1 MRILGLSSFGHDTS
15 AALLEDGAIR
25 AVIEESKL
33 SRQKEA
39 RGLPAAA
46 MKFCLKQAGAGWES
60 VDRVAL
66 TATPLRGWMRR
77 SAAGARISPLDP
89 VAAGHAQVR
98 EVGRLAR
105 ELGYLR
111 LLRHQAGARLD
122 KKIVNVGHHLS
133 HAASAFFLSPYE
145 RALVITMDDEGDGRS
160 GMIAIGEGTRLRTL
174 RDIPYPHSLAW
185 LYSRIT
191 EILGFVPHAEE
202 HKTQWLSLGGEP
214 QYREVFRDMLRQ
226 SPDSSLRLDYSYL
239 DHGVG
244 DRFVLSSKFWQKAGL
259 QRGAAG
265 LTAELTAE
273 LSEDQRRALAATV
286 QQACAEKVGEIIESL
301 RRQHNIHDVCLGGG
315 LFNNSLLVASLEQNL
330 GLDHVF
336 VPPAPGNSGT
346 ALGAALYLQYHEQQM
361 PRKQYRSTPY
371 WGPGYSRHEIKD
383 VLDNCKARF
392 SFQVMRERQTDQAV
406 QLLLGGKIIGWFQG
420 AAEFGP
426 RALGNRSVLASPW
439 AQYVKENLNDFIK
452 HREWFRPFAVSVPIE
467 DAPRYFECS
476 QLCESMNSLAR
487 VRPGVEGLPEGLVLP
502 GGLVRLHTVSKEANP
517 ALWDLLK
524 RFGLQAPAPMLI
536 NTSFNLFGE
545 PLVVSPLDAIRSYA
559 CSGID
564 ALLMD
569 NFLLTKVP
577 LATATAPGRETNSK
591 PASLSR
597 ISA

>member
-15 AALLEDGAIR
+15 AALLEDGVIR

-33 SRQKEA
+33 SRQKDA

-46 MKFCLKQAGAGWES
+46 MKFCLQQAGAGWES
-60 VDRVAL
+60 VDCVAL
-66 TATPLRGWMRR
+66 TATPLRAWMRR

-111 LLRHQAGARLD
+111 LLRHQAGAGFD
-122 KKIVNVGHHLS
+122 KKITNVDHHLS
-133 HAASAFFLSPYE
+133 HAASAFFLSRYE
-145 RALVITMDDEGDGRS
+145 RALVVTMDEEGDGRS
-160 GMIAIGEGTRLRTL
+160 GMIAIGEGTRLRKL

-191 EILGFVPHAEE
+191 EALGFIPHAEE

-214 QYREVFRDMLRQ
+214 EYREVFRDMLRQ
-226 SPDSSLRLDYSYL
+226 SGPGSLRLDHSYL

-244 DRFVLSSKFWQKAGL
+244 DRFVLSAKFWQKTGL
-259 QRGAAG
+259 PRNAAD
-265 LTAELTAE
+265 

-286 QQACAEKVGEIIESL
+286 QQVCAEKVGEIIESL
-301 RRQHNIHDVCLGGG
+301 RREHDIHDVCLGGG
-315 LFNNSLLVASLEQNL
+315 LFNNSLLVASLEQTL

-346 ALGAALYLQYHEQQM
+346 ALGAALYLQHHEQQM
-361 PRKQYRSTPY
+361 PRQQYRSHSY
-371 WGPGYSRHEIKD
+371 WGPGYSRQEIKD

-392 SFQVMRERQTDQAV
+392 SFQVMRERQADQAV

-487 VRPGVEGLPEGLVLP
+487 VRPGVEGLPEGFVLP
-502 GGLVRLHTVSKEANP
+502 GGLVRLHAVSKEANP

-524 RFGLQAPAPMLI
+524 RFGVQASAPMLI

-577 LATATAPGRETNSK
+577 FATVSAPAREANST

>member
-1 MRILGLSSFGHDTS
+1 MRILGLSSLGHDTS
-15 AALLEDGAIR
+15 AALLEDGVVR

-33 SRQKEA
+33 SRQKDA
-39 RGLPAAA
+39 RGLPADAIR
-46 MKFCLKQAGAGWES
+46 FCLRQAGAGWES

-66 TATPLRGWMRR
+66 AATPVRGWIRR

-89 VAAGHAQVR
+89 VATGHAQVR

-122 KKIVNVGHHLS
+122 KKITNVEHHLS
-133 HAASAFFLSPYE
+133 HAASAFFLSRYE
-145 RALVITMDDEGDGRS
+145 RALVVTMDEEGDGTS
-160 GMIAIGEGTRLRTL
+160 GMIAIGEGTRLRKL

-214 QYREVFRDMLRQ
+214 QYRKVFRDMLRQ
-226 SPDSSLRLDYSYL
+226 SGAGGLRLDHSYL

-244 DRFVLSSKFWQKAGL
+244 DHFVLSSKFWQKTGL
-259 QRGAAG
+259 PRNAAD
-265 LTAELTAE
+265 LTPE
-273 LSEDQRRALAATV
+273 LSEEQRRALAATV
-286 QQACAEKVGEIIESL
+286 QQVCAEKVGEIIEAL
-301 RRQHNIHDVCLGGG
+301 RRRHDVHDVCLAGG

-346 ALGAALYLQYHEQQM
+346 ALGAALYLQHHEQQV
-361 PRKQYRSTPY
+361 PRKQYRSNPY

-383 VLDNCKARF
+383 VLDSCKARF
-392 SFQVMRERQTDQAV
+392 SFQVMRERQSDQAV

-439 AQYVKENLNDFIK
+439 GPYVKENLNDFIK

-467 DAPRYFECS
+467 DAPRYFEYS
-476 QLCESMNSLAR
+476 GLCETMNSLAR
-487 VRPGVEGLPEGLVLP
+487 VHPGAEGLPEGFVLP
-502 GGLVRLHTVSKEANP
+502 GDLVRLHTVSKEANP
-517 ALWDLLK
+517 VLWDLLK

-569 NFLLTKVP
+569 NFLLTKAPFAAAPVP
-577 LATATAPGRETNSK
+577 AREANSAPT
-591 PASLSR
+591 SLSR

>member
-15 AALLEDGAIR
+15 AALIEDGVIR
-25 AVIEESKL
+25 AVVEESKL

-39 RGLPAAA
+39 RGLPTAAL
-46 MKFCLKQAGAGWES
+46 KFCLSKAGAGWES
-60 VDRVAL
+60 IDCVAL

-77 SAAGARISPLDP
+77 SAAGARIFALDP
-89 VAAGHAQVR
+89 VAGGHAQVR

-105 ELGYLR
+105 ELGILR
-111 LLRHQAGARLD
+111 LLRHQSGTAR
-122 KKIVNVGHHLS
+122 KITSVEHHRS
-133 HAASAFFLSPYE
+133 HAAGAFFLSRFD
-145 RALVITMDDEGDGRS
+145 RALVITMDEEGDGRS

-174 RDIPYPHSLAW
+174 SHIRYPHSLAW
-185 LYSRIT
+185 LYSRVT
-191 EILGFVPHAEE
+191 EILGFVPRAEE
-202 HKTQWLSLGGEP
+202 HKTQWLSLGADP
-214 QYREVFRDMLRQ
+214 LYRDVFRDMLRK
-226 SPDSSLRLDYSYL
+226 SATGSLCLDYSYL
-239 DHGVG
+239 DYGVD
-244 DRFVLSSKFWQKAGL
+244 DRFVLSSKFWQKTGL
-259 QRGAAG
+259 PKNCS
-265 LTAELTAE
+265 ELTD
-273 LSEDQRRALAATV
+273 DQRRALAASV
-286 QQACAEKVGEIIESL
+286 QQACAEKVGEIVQSL
-301 RRQHNIHDVCLGGG
+301 RRQHNVENVCLGGG
-315 LFNNSLLVASLEQNL
+315 LFNNSLLVAALEQNL

-346 ALGAALYLQYHEQQM
+346 ALGGALYVQHHEQKV
-361 PRKQYRSTPY
+361 PRKSYRSTPY

-406 QLLLGGKIIGWFQG
+406 QLLLSGKIIGWFQG
-420 AAEFGP
+420 PAEFGP

-439 AQYVKENLNDFIK
+439 APYVKENLNDFIK
-452 HREWFRPFAVSVPIE
+452 HREWFRPFAVSIPIE

-476 QLCESMNSLAR
+476 GLCESMNSLAR
-487 VRPGVEGLPEGLVLP
+487 IHSGAEGLPEGVVLP
-502 GGLVRLHTVSKEANP
+502 GGLVRVHTVSKEANP

-545 PLVVSPLDAIRSYA
+545 PLVVSPLDAIRSYS

-577 LATATAPGRETNSK
+577 FASLPGHTREMK
-591 PASLSR
+591 PESAALSR

>member
-15 AALLEDGAIR
+15 AALLEDGVIR

-33 SRQKEA
+33 SRQKDA

-46 MKFCLKQAGAGWES
+46 MKFCLSKAGAGWEG
-60 VDRVAL
+60 VDCVAL
-66 TATPLRGWMRR
+66 TATPMRGWMRR

-111 LLRHQAGARLD
+111 MLRHQTGA
-122 KKIVNVGHHLS
+122 KKRITNIEHHMS
-133 HAASAFFLSPYE
+133 HAASAFFLSPFE
-145 RALVITMDDEGDGRS
+145 RALVITMDEDGDGRS
-160 GMIAIGEGTRLRTL
+160 GMIAIGDGSGLRKL
-174 RDIPYPHSLAW
+174 RDIRYPHSLAW

-191 EILGFVPHAEE
+191 ELLGFVPHAEE

-214 QYREVFRDMLRQ
+214 AYREVFRDMLSQ
-226 SPDSSLRLDYSYL
+226 SGNGSVRLDYSYL

-244 DRFVLSSKFWQKAGL
+244 DRFVLSSKFWQKSGL
-259 QRGAAG
+259 PKNSNEF
-265 LTAELTAE
+265 TDE
-273 LSEDQRRALAATV
+273 QRRALAASV
-286 QQACAEKVGEIIESL
+286 QQACAEKVGEVIDSL
-301 RRQHNIHDVCLGGG
+301 RREHSIHDVCLGGG
-315 LFNNSLLVASLEQNL
+315 LFNNSLLVASLEQIV
-330 GLDHVF
+330 GLDHLF

-346 ALGAALYLQYHEQQM
+346 ALGAALYVQHHEQHM
-361 PRKQYRSTPY
+361 PRKPYRSTSY
-371 WGPGYSRHEIKD
+371 WGPSYSRHEIKD

-392 SFQVMRERQTDQAV
+392 SFQVMRDRQMDQAV

-420 AAEFGP
+420 PAEFGP

-439 AQYVKENLNDFIK
+439 APYVKENLNDFIK
-452 HREWFRPFAVSVPIE
+452 HREWFRPFAVSVPTE
-467 DAPRYFECS
+467 DASRYFECS
-476 QLCESMNSLAR
+476 GLCESMNSLAR
-487 VRPGVEGLPEGLVLP
+487 VRPGVEGLPEGFVLP

-524 RFGLQAPAPMLI
+524 RFGLQSPAPMLI

-569 NFLLTKVP
+569 NFLLTK
-577 LATATAPGRETNSK
+577 APIASASAPVRETVSSS
-591 PASLSR
+591 AVLSR

>member
-15 AALLEDGAIR
+15 AALLEDGVIR

-33 SRQKEA
+33 SRQKDA
-39 RGLPAAA
+39 RGLPTAAI
-46 MKFCLKQAGAGWES
+46 KFCLSKAAAGWES
-60 VDRVAL
+60 VDRIAI
-66 TATPLRGWMRR
+66 TSTPLRGWMRR
-77 SAAGARISPLDP
+77 STAGARISPLDP

-111 LLRHQAGARLD
+111 LLRHQTGARFD
-122 KKIVNVGHHLS
+122 GKITNVEHHFS
-133 HAASAFFLSPYE
+133 HAAGAFFLSPYD
-145 RALVITMDDEGDGRS
+145 RALVITMDEEGDGKS
-160 GMIAIGEGTRLRTL
+160 GMIAVGEGTRLRKL
-174 RDIPYPHSLAW
+174 CDISYPHSLAW

-191 EILGFVPHAEE
+191 EILGFAPRAEE

-214 QYREVFRDMLRQ
+214 QFRDAFRDILRP
-226 SPDSSLRLDYSYL
+226 SGKNSLGLDYSYL

-244 DRFVLSSKFWQKAGL
+244 DRFVLSSKFWRKTGL
-259 QRGAAG
+259 PE
-265 LTAELTAE
+265 TPAEFTDE
-273 LSEDQRRALAATV
+273 QRRNLAASM
-286 QQACAEKVGEIIESL
+286 QHACAEKLGEIVESL
-301 RRQHNIHDVCLGGG
+301 CQAHKIQDVCLGGG
-315 LFNNSLLVASLEQNL
+315 LFNNSLLVAALEQNL
-330 GLDHVF
+330 GMDHVF

-346 ALGAALYLQYHEQQM
+346 ALGAALFYQHQEQKTA
-361 PRKQYRSTPY
+361 RKQYRSSPY

-383 VLDNCKARF
+383 MLDNCKARF
-392 SFQVMRERQTDQAV
+392 SFQVMRDRQTDQAV

-439 AQYVKENLNDFIK
+439 AAYVKENLNDFIK
-452 HREWFRPFAVSVPIE
+452 HREWFRPFAVSVPVE

-476 QLCESMNSLAR
+476 GLCESMNSLAR
-487 VRPGVEGLPEGLVLP
+487 IRSGVEGLPEGLVLP
-502 GGLVRLHTVSKEANP
+502 QGLVRLHTVSREANP
-517 ALWDLLK
+517 VLWDLLK
-524 RFGLQAPAPMLI
+524 RFGLHAAAPMLI

-577 LATATAPGRETNSK
+577 FASVAAPARETHPTAT
-591 PASLSR
+591 LSR

>member
-15 AALLEDGAIR
+15 AALLEDGVIR

-33 SRQKEA
+33 SRQKET

-46 MKFCLKQAGAGWES
+46 IKFCLAKAGAGWES
-60 VDRVAL
+60 IDRIAL

-77 SAAGARISPLDP
+77 SAAGAKISPLDP
-89 VAAGHAQVR
+89 VAAGHAQVG

-111 LLRHQAGARLD
+111 LLRHQTGARLD
-122 KKIVNVGHHLS
+122 KKTTNVEHHLS
-133 HAASAFFLSPYE
+133 HAASAFFLSRYD
-145 RALVITMDDEGDGRS
+145 RALVITMDEEGDGRS
-160 GMIAIGEGTRLRTL
+160 GMIAIGEGTRLRKL

-191 EILGFVPHAEE
+191 EILGFVPHADE

-226 SPDSSLRLDYSYL
+226 SGDGSLRLDYSYF

-244 DRFVLSSKFWQKAGL
+244 DRFVLSSKFWQKTGL
-259 QRGAAG
+259 ARNF
-265 LTAELTAE
+265 AEHT
-273 LSEDQRRALAATV
+273 EDQRRALAVSV
-286 QQACAEKVGEIIESL
+286 QHVCAEKVGEIIESL
-301 RRQHNIHDVCLGGG
+301 RKEHDIHDVCLGGG

-330 GLDHVF
+330 GLDRVF

-346 ALGAALYLQYHEQQM
+346 ALGAALYVQHQEQQM
-361 PRKQYRSTPY
+361 PRKPYASTPY
-371 WGPGYSRHEIKD
+371 WGPGYSRHDIKD

-392 SFQVMRERQTDQAV
+392 SFQVMREKQADQAV
-406 QLLLGGKIIGWFQG
+406 QLLLKGKIIGWFQG

-426 RALGNRSVLASPW
+426 RALGSRSVLASPW
-439 AQYVKENLNDFIK
+439 APYVKENLNDFIK

-467 DAPRYFECS
+467 DASRYFECS
-476 QLCESMNSLAR
+476 GLCESMNSLAR
-487 VRPGVEGLPEGLVLP
+487 VRAGVEGLPEDFVLP
-502 GGLVRLHTVSKEANP
+502 GGLVRLHTVRKEANP

-524 RFGLQAPAPMLI
+524 RFGLQSPAPMLI

-545 PLVVSPLDAIRSYA
+545 PLVVSPLDAIRSYS

-577 LATATAPGRETNSK
+577 FAAVPVPARERDSVSAP
-591 PASLSR
+591 LSR
-597 ISA
+597 ITA

>member
-15 AALLEDGAIR
+15 AALLEDGVIR
-25 AVIEESKL
+25 AAFEESKL
-33 SRQKEA
+33 SRQKDA
-39 RGLPAAA
+39 GGLPAAA
-46 MKFCLKQAGAGWES
+46 MKFCLKQSGAGWES
-60 VDRVAL
+60 VDHIAL
-66 TATPLRGWMRR
+66 TATPLRGWLRR
-77 SAAGARISPLDP
+77 SAAGARISPLHP
-89 VAAGHAQVR
+89 VAAGHLQVR

-111 LLRHQAGARLD
+111 LLRHQTGACLD
-122 KKIVNVGHHLS
+122 QKITCVEHHLS

-145 RALVITMDDEGDGRS
+145 RALIITMDEEGDGRS
-160 GMIAIGEGTRLRTL
+160 GLIAIGEGTRLRKL

-185 LYSRIT
+185 LYSSIT
-191 EILGFVPHAEE
+191 EILGFIPHAEE

-214 QYREVFRDMLRQ
+214 QYREVFRDMLLP
-226 SPDSSLRLDYSYL
+226 SDAGSLRLDRSYL

-244 DRFVLSSKFWQKAGL
+244 DRFVLSSKFWKKTGL
-259 QRGAAG
+259 PRNAAEFTETQRA
-265 LTAELTAE
+265 
-273 LSEDQRRALAATV
+273 ALAASV
-286 QQACAEKVGEIIESL
+286 QQACAEKVSEIVESL
-301 RRQHNIHDVCLGGG
+301 RRKYDIHNVCLGGG

-336 VPPAPGNSGT
+336 VPPAPGDSGT
-346 ALGAALYLQYHEQQM
+346 ALGAALYLQHHEQKM
-361 PRKQYRSTPY
+361 PRKQYSSNSY

-392 SFQVMRERQTDQAV
+392 SFQVMRERQTDQAM
-406 QLLLGGKIIGWFQG
+406 QLLLAGKIIGWFQG

-439 AQYVKENLNDFIK
+439 APYVKENLNDFIK

-467 DAPRYFECS
+467 DASRYFECS
-476 QLCESMNSLAR
+476 LLCESMNSLAR
-487 VRPGVEGLPEGLVLP
+487 VRPGVEGLLEGVVLP
-502 GGLVRLHTVSKEANP
+502 GGLARVHTVSKEANP

-524 RFGLQAPAPMLI
+524 RFGLHAPAPMLI

-577 LATATAPGRETNSK
+577 LAA
-591 PASLSR
+591 PASAHQTNVKSGTLSR

>member
-15 AALLEDGAIR
+15 AALLEDGVIR

-33 SRQKEA
+33 SRQKDA

-46 MKFCLKQAGAGWES
+46 MKFCLSKAGAGWES
-60 VDRVAL
+60 VDCVAL

-89 VAAGHAQVR
+89 VGAGHAQVR

-111 LLRHQAGARLD
+111 LLRHQAGARLS
-122 KKIVNVGHHLS
+122 KKITNVEHHLS

-145 RALVITMDDEGDGRS
+145 RALVITMDEEGDGRS
-160 GMIAIGEGTRLRTL
+160 GMIAIGEGTRLRKL
-174 RDIPYPHSLAW
+174 RDIRYPHSLAW

-191 EILGFVPHAEE
+191 EALGFVAHADE

-214 QYREVFRDMLRQ
+214 EYREVFRDMLRQ
-226 SPDSSLRLDYSYL
+226 SPDGSLRLDYSYL

-244 DRFVLSSKFWQKAGL
+244 DRFVLSSKFWQKTGL
-259 QRGAAG
+259 PRNA
-265 LTAELTAE
+265 AELTD
-273 LSEDQRRALAATV
+273 DQRRALAASV
-286 QQACAEKVGEIIESL
+286 QQACAEKFDEIIESL

-346 ALGAALYLQYHEQQM
+346 SLGAALYVQHHEQQA
-361 PRKQYRSTPY
+361 PRKQYRSNSY

-392 SFQVMRERQTDQAV
+392 SFQVMREKQTDQAV

-439 AQYVKENLNDFIK
+439 APYVKENLNDFIK

-476 QLCESMNSLAR
+476 SLCESMNSLAR
-487 VRPGVEGLPEGLVLP
+487 VRPGVEGLPEGFVLP
-502 GGLVRLHTVSKEANP
+502 GGLVRLHTVSKEGNP

-524 RFGLQAPAPMLI
+524 RFGLQASAPMLI

-559 CSGID
+559 CSGVD

-569 NFLLTKVP
+569 TFLLTKAPIASAHVP
-577 LATATAPGRETNSK
+577 ARETNSK

-597 ISA
+597 ITA

>member
-15 AALLEDGAIR
+15 AALIEDGVIR

-33 SRQKEA
+33 SRQKDA
-39 RGLPAAA
+39 RGVPSTAI
-46 MKFCLKQAGAGWES
+46 KFCLSKAGAGWES
-60 VDRVAL
+60 VDCIAL
-66 TATPLRGWMRR
+66 TATPMRGWVRR
-77 SAAGARISPLDP
+77 SAAGARIALLDP
-89 VAAGHAQVR
+89 VAAGHLQVR

-111 LLRHQAGARLD
+111 LLRHQAGARLH
-122 KKIVNVGHHLS
+122 KKITKVEHHLS

-145 RALVITMDDEGDGRS
+145 RALVITMDEEGDGRS
-160 GMIAIGEGTRLRTL
+160 GMIAIGEGTRLRKL

-214 QYREVFRDMLRQ
+214 QYRDVFRDMLRQ
-226 SPDSSLRLDYSYL
+226 SGDGSLRLDRTYL

-244 DRFVLSSKFWQKAGL
+244 DRFVLSSRFWQKTGL
-259 QRGAAG
+259 P
-265 LTAELTAE
+265 TNSSELT
-273 LSEDQRRALAATV
+273 EDQRRALAATV
-286 QQACAEKVGEIIESL
+286 QQVCAEKVGEIIESV
-301 RRQHNIHDVCLGGG
+301 RRQHNISDVCLGGG
-315 LFNNSLLVASLEQNL
+315 LFNNSLLVASLEQNV

-346 ALGAALYLQYHEQQM
+346 ALGAALYLQHHEQQM
-361 PRKQYRSTPY
+361 PRKPYRSNSY

-406 QLLLGGKIIGWFQG
+406 QLLLSGKIIGWFQG

-476 QLCESMNSLAR
+476 SLCESMNSLAR
-487 VRPGVEGLPEGLVLP
+487 VRPGVEGLPEGLALH
-502 GGLVRLHTVSKEANP
+502 GGLVRLHTVGKEANH

-577 LATATAPGRETNSK
+577 FASASAPARETTSSS
-591 PASLSR
+591 SLSR

>member
-1 MRILGLSSFGHDTS
+1 MRILGLSSLGHDTS
-15 AALLEDGAIR
+15 AALLEDGVVR

-33 SRQKEA
+33 SRQKDA

-46 MKFCLKQAGAGWES
+46 IKFCLQRAGAGWES

-66 TATPLRGWMRR
+66 AATPVRGWIRR
-77 SAAGARISPLDP
+77 STAGTRLSPLDP
-89 VAAGHAQVR
+89 VATGHAQVR

-122 KKIVNVGHHLS
+122 KKITNVEHHLS
-133 HAASAFFLSPYE
+133 HAASAFFLSRYE
-145 RALVITMDDEGDGRS
+145 RALVVTMDEEGDGRS
-160 GMIAIGEGTRLRTL
+160 GMIAIGEGTRLRKL

-226 SPDSSLRLDYSYL
+226 SGAGSLRLDRSYL

-244 DRFVLSSKFWQKAGL
+244 DRFVLSSKFWQRTGL
-259 QRGAAG
+259 PRNAAQLTEEQRC
-265 LTAELTAE
+265 
-273 LSEDQRRALAATV
+273 ALAATV
-286 QQACAEKVGEIIESL
+286 QQVCAEKVGEIIETL
-301 RRQHNIHDVCLGGG
+301 RREHGIPDVCLGGG

-330 GLDHVF
+330 GPDHVF

-346 ALGAALYLQYHEQQM
+346 SLGAALYLQHHEQQL
-361 PRKQYRSTPY
+361 PRKQYPSNPY
-371 WGPGYSRHEIKD
+371 WGPSYSRHEIKD

-392 SFQVMRERQTDQAV
+392 SFQVMRERQMDQAV

-452 HREWFRPFAVSVPIE
+452 HREWFRPFAVSMPIE

-476 QLCESMNSLAR
+476 QLCQSMNSLAR
-487 VRPGVEGLPEGLVLP
+487 VRPGIEGLPEGFVLP
-502 GGLVRLHTVSKEANP
+502 GGLVRLHTFSKESNP
-517 ALWDLLK
+517 VLWDLLK

-577 LATATAPGRETNSK
+577 FAVVPAPTREANSTSS
-591 PASLSR
+591 SLSR

>member
-15 AALLEDGAIR
+15 AALLEDGVIR
-25 AVIEESKL
+25 AVVEESKL
-33 SRQKEA
+33 SRQKNA

-46 MKFCLKQAGAGWES
+46 MKFCLSKAAAGWES
-60 VDRVAL
+60 VDCVAL
-66 TATPLRGWMRR
+66 TATPMRGWMRR

-89 VAAGHAQVR
+89 IAAGHAQVR

-111 LLRHQAGARLD
+111 LLRHQAGEK
-122 KKIVNVGHHLS
+122 KKITNVEHHLS
-133 HAASAFFLSPYE
+133 HAASAFFLSPYD
-145 RALVITMDDEGDGRS
+145 RALVITMDEDGDGRS
-160 GMIAIGEGTRLRTL
+160 GMIAIGEGTRLRKL

-191 EILGFVPHAEE
+191 ELLGFTPHADE
-202 HKTQWLSLGGEP
+202 HKTQWMSLGGEP
-214 QYREVFRDMLRQ
+214 EYRQVFRDMLRE
-226 SPDSSLRLDYSYL
+226 SRDGSLRLDYSYL

-244 DRFVLSSKFWQKAGL
+244 DRFILSAKFRQKAGL
-259 QRGAAG
+259 PENS
-265 LTAELTAE
+265 AELTDE
-273 LSEDQRRALAATV
+273 QRRALAASV
-286 QQACAEKVGEIIESL
+286 QQACVERVGEMIESL
-301 RRQHNIHDVCLGGG
+301 CREHNIHDVCLGGG
-315 LFNNSLLVASLEQNL
+315 LFNNSLLVSSLEQNV

-346 ALGAALYLQYHEQQM
+346 ALGAALYVQHHEQQM
-361 PRKQYRSTPY
+361 ARKSYRSNSY

-383 VLDNCKARF
+383 VLDNCKAKF
-392 SFQVMRERQTDQAV
+392 SFQVMRDRQMDQAV

-420 AAEFGP
+420 PAEFGP

-439 AQYVKENLNDFIK
+439 APYVKENLNDFIK
-452 HREWFRPFAVSVPIE
+452 HREWFRPFAVSVPVE

-476 QLCESMNSLAR
+476 GLCESMNSLAR
-487 VRPGVEGLPEGLVLP
+487 VRPGVEGLPEGFVLP

-524 RFGLQAPAPMLI
+524 RFGLQASAPMLI

-577 LATATAPGRETNSK
+577 MASNMVPARETK
-591 PASLSR
+591 VTAGLSR
-597 ISA
+597 ITA

>member
-15 AALLEDGAIR
+15 AALLEDGVIR

-33 SRQKEA
+33 SRQKNA

-46 MKFCLKQAGAGWES
+46 MKFCLSKAAAGWES
-60 VDRVAL
+60 VDCVAL
-66 TATPLRGWMRR
+66 TATPMRGWMRR
-77 SAAGARISPLDP
+77 SAAGAKISPLDP
-89 VAAGHAQVR
+89 IAAGHAQVR

-111 LLRHQAGARLD
+111 LLRHQSGE
-122 KKIVNVGHHLS
+122 KKITNVEHHLS

-145 RALVITMDDEGDGRS
+145 RAVVITMDEDGDGRS
-160 GMIAIGEGTRLRTL
+160 GMIAIGDGTRLRKL

-191 EILGFVPHAEE
+191 ELLGFVPHADE
-202 HKTQWLSLGGEP
+202 HKTQWMSLGGEP
-214 QYREVFRDMLRQ
+214 EYREVFRDMLRE
-226 SPDSSLRLDYSYL
+226 SRGGSLRLDYSYL

-244 DRFVLSSKFWQKAGL
+244 DRFILSSKFWQKAGL
-259 QRGAAG
+259 PENP
-265 LTAELTAE
+265 AEFTDE
-273 LSEDQRRALAATV
+273 QRRALAASV
-286 QQACAEKVGEIIESL
+286 QQACAERVGEMIESL
-301 RRQHNIHDVCLGGG
+301 RREHNIHDVCLGGG
-315 LFNNSLLVASLEQNL
+315 LFNNSLLVSSLEQNV
-330 GLDHVF
+330 GLDHFF

-346 ALGAALYLQYHEQQM
+346 ALGAALYVQHHEQQM
-361 PRKQYRSTPY
+361 PRKSYRSNSY

-383 VLDNCKARF
+383 VLDNCKAKF
-392 SFQVMRERQTDQAV
+392 SFQVMRDRQMDQAV
-406 QLLLGGKIIGWFQG
+406 HLLLGGKIIGWFQG
-420 AAEFGP
+420 PAEFGP

-439 AQYVKENLNDFIK
+439 APYVKENLNDFIK
-452 HREWFRPFAVSVPIE
+452 HREWFRPFAVSVPVE

-476 QLCESMNSLAR
+476 GLCESMNSLAR
-487 VRPGVEGLPEGLVLP
+487 VRPGVEGLPEGFVLP

-524 RFGLQAPAPMLI
+524 RFGLQASAPMLI

-577 LATATAPGRETNSK
+577 MASAVAPARETMTST
-591 PASLSR
+591 AGLSR
-597 ISA
+597 ITA

>member
-15 AALLEDGAIR
+15 AALLEDGVIR

-33 SRQKEA
+33 SRQKNA

-46 MKFCLKQAGAGWES
+46 MKFCLSKAGAGWES
-60 VDRVAL
+60 VDCVAL
-66 TATPLRGWMRR
+66 TATPMRGWMRR
-77 SAAGARISPLDP
+77 SAAGAKISPLDP
-89 VAAGHAQVR
+89 IAAGHAQVR

-111 LLRHQAGARLD
+111 LLRHQTGEK
-122 KKIVNVGHHLS
+122 KKITNVEHHLS

-145 RALVITMDDEGDGRS
+145 RALVITMDEDGDGRS
-160 GMIAIGEGTRLRTL
+160 GMIAIGEGTRLRKL

-191 EILGFVPHAEE
+191 ELLGFVPHADE
-202 HKTQWLSLGGEP
+202 HKTQWMSLGGEP
-214 QYREVFRDMLRQ
+214 EYREVFRDMLRE
-226 SPDSSLRLDYSYL
+226 SRGGSLRLDYSYL

-244 DRFVLSSKFWQKAGL
+244 DRFVLSSKFRQKAGL
-259 QRGAAG
+259 PENS
-265 LTAELTAE
+265 TELADE
-273 LSEDQRRALAATV
+273 QRRALAASV
-286 QQACAEKVGEIIESL
+286 QQACAERVGEMIESL

-315 LFNNSLLVASLEQNL
+315 LFNNSLLVSSLEQNV

-346 ALGAALYLQYHEQQM
+346 ALGAALYVQHHEQQL
-361 PRKQYRSTPY
+361 PRKSYRSNSY

-383 VLDNCKARF
+383 VLDNCKAKF
-392 SFQVMRERQTDQAV
+392 SFQVMRDRQMDQAV

-420 AAEFGP
+420 PAEFGP

-439 AQYVKENLNDFIK
+439 APYVKENLNDFIK
-452 HREWFRPFAVSVPIE
+452 HREWFRPFAVSVPVE

-476 QLCESMNSLAR
+476 GLCESMNSLAR
-487 VRPGVEGLPEGLVLP
+487 VCPGVEGLPEGFVLP
-502 GGLVRLHTVSKEANP
+502 GGLVRLHTVSKDANP

-524 RFGLQAPAPMLI
+524 RFGLQASAPMLI

-577 LATATAPGRETNSK
+577 MASAVVPARETKTST
-591 PASLSR
+591 AGLSR
-597 ISA
+597 ITA

>member
-15 AALLEDGAIR
+15 AALLEDGVIR

-33 SRQKEA
+33 SRQKNA

-46 MKFCLKQAGAGWES
+46 MKFCLSKAAAGWES
-60 VDRVAL
+60 VDCVAL
-66 TATPLRGWMRR
+66 TATPMRGWMRR
-77 SAAGARISPLDP
+77 SAAGAKISPLDP
-89 VAAGHAQVR
+89 IAAGHAQVR

-111 LLRHQAGARLD
+111 LLRHQSGE
-122 KKIVNVGHHLS
+122 KKITNVEHHLS

-145 RALVITMDDEGDGRS
+145 RALVITMDEDGDGRS
-160 GMIAIGEGTRLRTL
+160 GMIAIGEGTRLRKL

-191 EILGFVPHAEE
+191 ELLGFVPHADE
-202 HKTQWLSLGGEP
+202 HKTQWMSLGGEP
-214 QYREVFRDMLRQ
+214 EYREVFRDMLRE
-226 SPDSSLRLDYSYL
+226 SRGGSLRLDYSYL

-244 DRFVLSSKFWQKAGL
+244 DRFILSAKFRQKAGL
-259 QRGAAG
+259 PENP
-265 LTAELTAE
+265 AEFTDE
-273 LSEDQRRALAATV
+273 QRRALAASV
-286 QQACAEKVGEIIESL
+286 QQACAERVGEMIESL
-301 RRQHNIHDVCLGGG
+301 RREHNIHDVCLGGG
-315 LFNNSLLVASLEQNL
+315 LFNNSLLVSSLEQNV

-346 ALGAALYLQYHEQQM
+346 ALGAALYVQHHEQQM
-361 PRKQYRSTPY
+361 ARKSYRSNSY

-383 VLDNCKARF
+383 VLDNCKAKF
-392 SFQVMRERQTDQAV
+392 SFQVMRDRQMDQAV

-420 AAEFGP
+420 PAEFGP

-439 AQYVKENLNDFIK
+439 APYVKENLNDFIK
-452 HREWFRPFAVSVPIE
+452 HREWFRPFAVSVPVE

-476 QLCESMNSLAR
+476 GLCESMNSLAR
-487 VRPGVEGLPEGLVLP
+487 VRASVEGLPEGFVLP

-524 RFGLQAPAPMLI
+524 RFGLQASAPMLI

-577 LATATAPGRETNSK
+577 MASAVAPARETKTST
-591 PASLSR
+591 SGLSR
-597 ISA
+597 ITA

>member
-15 AALLEDGAIR
+15 AALLEDGMIR
-25 AVIEESKL
+25 AVVEDSKL
-33 SRQKEA
+33 SRQKDA

-46 MKFCLKQAGAGWES
+46 MKFCLSKAGAGWES
-60 VDRVAL
+60 VDSVAL
-66 TATPLRGWMRR
+66 TATPMRGWMRR

-89 VAAGHAQVR
+89 IAAGHAQVR

-111 LLRHQAGARLD
+111 LLRHQVGAK
-122 KKIVNVGHHLS
+122 KKITNVEHHLS
-133 HAASAFFLSPYE
+133 HAASAFFLSKYE
-145 RALVITMDDEGDGRS
+145 RALVITMDEDGDGRS
-160 GMIAIGEGTRLRTL
+160 GMVAIGEGTRLRKL
-174 RDIPYPHSLAW
+174 HDIPYPHSLAW

-191 EILGFVPHAEE
+191 EILGFVPHADE
-202 HKTQWLSLGGEP
+202 HKTQWMSLGGEP
-214 QYREVFRDMLRQ
+214 EYREVFRDMLRG
-226 SPDSSLRLDYSYL
+226 SHGGSLRLDHSYL

-244 DRFVLSSKFWQKAGL
+244 DRFVLSAKFWQKTGL
-259 QRGAAG
+259 PENS
-265 LTAELTAE
+265 AELTDE
-273 LSEDQRRALAATV
+273 QRRALAASV
-286 QQACAEKVGEIIESL
+286 QQACAGKLGEMIESL
-301 RRQHNIHDVCLGGG
+301 CREHNIHDVCLGGG
-315 LFNNSLLVASLEQNL
+315 LFNNSLLVSSLEQNI

-346 ALGAALYLQYHEQQM
+346 ALGAALYVQHHEQQM
-361 PRKQYRSTPY
+361 PRKSYRSNSY
-371 WGPGYSRHEIKD
+371 WGPSYSRHEIKD
-383 VLDNCKARF
+383 VLDNCKAKF
-392 SFQVMRERQTDQAV
+392 SFQVMRDRQMDQAV

-420 AAEFGP
+420 PAEFGP

-439 AQYVKENLNDFIK
+439 APYVKENLNDFIK
-452 HREWFRPFAVSVPIE
+452 HREWFRPFAVSVPVE

-476 QLCESMNSLAR
+476 GLCESMNSLAR
-487 VRPGVEGLPEGLVLP
+487 VRPGVEGLPESFVLT

-524 RFGLQAPAPMLI
+524 RFGLQASAPMLI

-577 LATATAPGRETNSK
+577 MSSAVAPGRETKTSTG
-591 PASLSR
+591 LSR
-597 ISA
+597 ITA

>member
-15 AALLEDGAIR
+15 AALIEDGVIR

-46 MKFCLKQAGAGWES
+46 MKFCLSKAGAGWES
-60 VDRVAL
+60 VDWVAL

-111 LLRHQAGARLD
+111 VLRHQSGTN
-122 KKIVNVGHHLS
+122 KKITNIEHHLS
-133 HAASAFFLSPYE
+133 HAASAFFLSRFD
-145 RALVITMDDEGDGRS
+145 RALVITMDEEGDGRS
-160 GMIAIGEGTRLRTL
+160 GMTAIGDGIRLRKL
-174 RDIPYPHSLAW
+174 RDIRYPHSLAW

-191 EILGFVPHAEE
+191 EILGFVPRAEE
-202 HKTQWLSLGGEP
+202 HKTQWLSLGAEA
-214 QYREVFRDMLRQ
+214 QYRGVFRDMLRK
-226 SPDSSLRLDYSYL
+226 SAAGSICLDYSYL
-239 DHGVG
+239 DHGVD
-244 DRFVLSSKFWQKAGL
+244 DRFVLSSKFWQKTGL
-259 QRGAAG
+259 PKNSAD
-265 LTAELTAE
+265 LTD
-273 LSEDQRRALAATV
+273 DQRRALAASV

-301 RRQHNIHDVCLGGG
+301 RREHNIQNVCLGGG
-315 LFNNSLLVASLEQNL
+315 LFNNSLLVASLERKL

-346 ALGAALYLQYHEQQM
+346 ALGAALYLQHHEQQM
-361 PRKQYRSTPY
+361 PRKAYRSNPY
-371 WGPGYSRHEIKD
+371 WGPAYSRHEIKD

-406 QLLLGGKIIGWFQG
+406 QLLLSGKIIGWFQG
-420 AAEFGP
+420 PAEFGP
-426 RALGNRSVLASPW
+426 RALGSRSVLASPW
-439 AQYVKENLNDFIK
+439 APYVKENLNDFIK

-476 QLCESMNSLAR
+476 GLCESMNSLAR
-487 VRPGVEGLPEGLVLP
+487 IHSGVEGLPEGLVLP
-502 GGLVRLHTVSKEANP
+502 GGLVRVHTVSKEANP

-524 RFGLQAPAPMLI
+524 RFGLQAAAPMLI

-545 PLVVSPLDAIRSYA
+545 PLVVSPLDAIRSYS

-577 LATATAPGRETNSK
+577 FASVPGPTREPNSK
-591 PASLSR
+591 STVLSR

>member
-15 AALLEDGAIR
+15 AALLEDGVIR

-46 MKFCLKQAGAGWES
+46 MKFCLSKAGAGWES
-60 VDRVAL
+60 VDCIAL

-111 LLRHQAGARLD
+111 LLRHQAGAT
-122 KKIVNVGHHLS
+122 KKITNVEHHLS
-133 HAASAFFLSPYE
+133 HAASAFFLSRYE
-145 RALVITMDDEGDGRS
+145 RALVITMDEEGDGRS
-160 GMIAIGEGTRLRTL
+160 GMIAIGEGTRIRKV
-174 RDIPYPHSLAW
+174 RDIRYPHSLSW

-191 EILGFVPHAEE
+191 EILGFAPHAEE

-226 SPDSSLRLDYSYL
+226 SAEGSLRLDYSYL
-239 DHGVG
+239 DHGVD
-244 DRFVLSSKFWQKAGL
+244 DRFVLSSKFWQKTGL
-259 QRGAAG
+259 PRSS
-265 LTAELTAE
+265 AELTAE
-273 LSEDQRRALAATV
+273 FTDDQRRALAASV

-301 RRQHNIHDVCLGGG
+301 RREHDIHDVCLGGG
-315 LFNNSLLVASLEQNL
+315 LFNNSLLVSSLEQSL

-346 ALGAALYLQYHEQQM
+346 ALGAALYLQHHEQQM
-361 PRKQYRSTPY
+361 PRKAHRTNSY

-392 SFQVMRERQTDQAV
+392 SFQVMRERQTDHAV

-420 AAEFGP
+420 PAEFGP

-439 AQYVKENLNDFIK
+439 APYVKENLNDFIK

-476 QLCESMNSLAR
+476 ELCESMNSLAR
-487 VRPGVEGLPEGLVLP
+487 IHSGVEGLPEGLVLP

-524 RFGLQAPAPMLI
+524 RFGLHASAPMLI

-577 LATATAPGRETNSK
+577 FASVPAPTRETSSK
-591 PASLSR
+591 PATLSR

>member
-15 AALLEDGAIR
+15 AALMEDGVIR

-33 SRQKEA
+33 SRQKNA
-39 RGLPAAA
+39 RGLPAEAIR
-46 MKFCLKQAGAGWES
+46 FCLTKAGAGWES
-60 VDRVAL
+60 IDQIAI

-77 SAAGARISPLDP
+77 STAGARISPLDP
-89 VAAGHAQVR
+89 VAAGHSQVR

-111 LLRHQAGARLD
+111 LLRHQTGARFD
-122 KKIVNVGHHLS
+122 KKITNVEHHLS
-133 HAASAFFLSPYE
+133 HAAGAFFLSPYD
-145 RALVITMDDEGDGRS
+145 RALVITMDEEGDGRS
-160 GMIAIGEGTRLRTL
+160 GMIAIGEGSRLRKL
-174 RDIPYPHSLAW
+174 CDISYPHSLAW

-202 HKTQWLSLGGEP
+202 HKTQWLSLGGEA
-214 QYREVFRDMLRQ
+214 QYRDVFRDMMRH
-226 SPDSSLRLDYSYL
+226 SSKSSLRLDYDYL

-244 DRFVLSSKFWQKAGL
+244 DRFVLSERFWQKTGL
-259 QRGAAG
+259 PRN
-265 LTAELTAE
+265 TAELAE
-273 LSEDQRRALAATV
+273 GQRRALAASI
-286 QQACAEKVGEIIESL
+286 QQACAEKVWEVVESL
-301 RRQHNIHDVCLGGG
+301 CREHDIQDVCLGGG
-315 LFNNSLLVASLEQNL
+315 LFNNSSLVASVEQNL

-346 ALGAALYLQYHEQQM
+346 ALGAALYLQHHEQKM
-361 PRKQYRSTPY
+361 PRKQYRSNPY
-371 WGPGYSRHEIKD
+371 WGPGFSRHEIKD

-420 AAEFGP
+420 PAEFGP

-439 AQYVKENLNDFIK
+439 AEYVKENLNDFIK

-467 DAPRYFECS
+467 DAHRYFECS
-476 QLCESMNSLAR
+476 GLCESMNSLAR
-487 VRPGVEGLPEGLVLP
+487 IRPGVEGLPEGLVLP
-502 GGLVRLHTVSKEANP
+502 GGLVRVHTVSKEANP

-524 RFGLQAPAPMLI
+524 RFGLQSAAPMLI

-577 LATATAPGRETNSK
+577 LASVAAPARETHST
-591 PASLSR
+591 AATLSR